1 VNEGARLMKEVFVL
15 GGLLLAGAYFA
26 GVFDAGGG
34 IQRVVDRPV
43 AQVARAL
50 DDLDISDQ
58 PGSPG
63 TDATASGGVKP
74 MIRHDRTSTGI
85 VYTVMSGD
93 KVATRMFA
101 DLTPVDDG
109 KRTKVTA
116 RVERG
121 DAPDDLVSPAFRSTG
136 ITVGL
141 FSMALEDELNDLTRP
156 VAASAERCQEMV
168 EEWRLRGARE
178 TMDNGVPA
186 RPENLQAAFGETA
199 RNIVK
204 LNAMEQKLRA
214 AGCDT
219 SDRGEFRPVEQR
231 MKMN

>member
-1 VNEGARLMKEVFVL
+1 MKEALGL

-26 GVFDAGGG
+26 GLFGSSGFE
-34 IQRVVDRPV
+34 RVVDRPA

-63 TDATASGGVKP
+63 TDAAASGGIKP
-74 MIRHDRTSTGI
+74 MIRHDRTPTG
-85 VYTVMSGD
+85 VVFTVMSGE

-121 DAPDDLVSPAFRSTG
+121 DAPDDLVSPAFRSKG
-136 ITVGL
+136 ITLGL

-156 VAASAERCQEMV
+156 VAASAERCREMV
-168 EEWRLRGARE
+168 EEWRLEGLRRME
-178 TMDNGVPA
+178 ESGVPA
-186 RPENLQAAFGETA
+186 RPDNLQAAFGETA
-199 RNIVK
+199 RNVMK

-219 SDRGEFRPVEQR
+219 SNRGEFRPVEQR
-231 MKMN
+231 MKMD